1 MSNLP
6 FKNSCTAFVVIAWN
20 SGAYIKKCVAS
31 VLSLECEKLDLWVVD
46 NGSVD
51 ETPAILKEIAEKDA
65 RLHVITEPKNLGTT
79 VSRNEALR
87 QVSSDTDYVC
97 ILDSDTI
104 VNQAAYVHMAEVLAD
119 ETVGVVGPTM
129 ANSVGEE
136 QLSGRVLP
144 TLGLKLKKAVPFGK
158 VSDKAHATEKHETPI
173 VNGVQ
178 DVGYLL
184 SACWFMRKDALDK
197 VGLLDEK
204 IFYAP
209 EDVDWCLRCHK
220 AGFRVVRCHDVHIIH
235 EYQRL
240 SRKKLL
246 SKSNFEHV
254 KGLAHYFHKHG
265 YVFKAPF

>member
-1 MSNLP
+1 MEQLS
-6 FKNSCTAFVVIAWN
+6 FRESKTAFVVIAWN
-20 SGAYIKKCVAS
+20 SEAYIKKCVES
-31 VLSLECEKLDLWVVD
+31 VLSLECERLDLFVVD
-46 NGSVD
+46 NGSTD
-51 ETPAILKEIAEKDA
+51 ETPAILAEIEKEDA
-65 RLHVITEPKNLGTT
+65 RLHVITEERNLGTT

-87 QVSSDTDYVC
+87 RISPDTAYIC
-97 ILDSDTI
+97 ILDSDTV
-104 VNQAAYVHMAEVLAD
+104 VNQPAFESMAEVLGD
-119 ETVGVVGPTM
+119 ETIGVVGPTM
-129 ANSVGEE
+129 ANSSGTE

-158 VSDKAHATEKHETPI
+158 VSEKAHATEKHETPI
-173 VNGVQ
+173 EDGVQ

-184 SACWFMRKDALDK
+184 SACWLMTKHTLDK

-220 AGFRVVRCHDVHIIH
+220 ADLRVVRCHDAHIVH

-240 SRKKLL
+240 SHKKLL

-254 KGLAHYFHKHG
+254 KGLAHYFRKHG
-265 YVFKAPF
+265 YVFKPPF

>member
-6 FKNSCTAFVVIAWN
+6 FKNSHTAFVVIAWN

-65 RLHVITEPKNLGTT
+65 RLHVITESKNVGTT
-79 VSRNEALR
+79 VSRNEALV

-97 ILDSDTI
+97 ILDSDT
-104 VNQAAYVHMAEVLAD
+104 VVKQTAFERMAEVLAD
-119 ETVGVVGPTM
+119 ESVGVVGPTM
-129 ANSVGEE
+129 ANSVGDV
-136 QLSGRVLP
+136 QLSGRILP
-144 TLGLKLKKAVPFGK
+144 TAGLKLKKAIPFGK
-158 VSDKAHATEKHETPI
+158 FSEKAHATEKHETPI
-173 VNGVQ
+173 EDGVQ

-184 SACWFMRKDALDK
+184 SACWFMRKSVLDK

-220 AGFRVVRCHDVHIIH
+220 AGFRVVRCHDAHIVH

-246 SKSNFEHV
+246 SKANFEHL
-254 KGLAHYFHKHG
+254 KGLAHYFKKHG
-265 YVFKAPF
+265 YVFKAPL